1 MNGAEIAKEL
11 GISRQAVSYSI
22 RKSMKK
28 MYKYVLTEGIANSP
42 FQAALALMDVLNVNK
57 GSISDIKEF
66 ISLFDKDIYK
76 QISNDAASQFNI
88 KK

>member
-28 MYKYVLTEGIANSP
+28 MYKYVLAEGIASSP

-57 GSISDIKEF
+57 GSVSDIKEF